1 MVKYLFILVFL
12 FSVDAFCQLKATPIA
27 EGHGRF
33 TTGGRGYG
41 VFFVSNLNNTGAGS
55 LKQALADAN
64 SAGGGNIIFR
74 TGGTITITGNL
85 DILSNNISIWGMS
98 ASGDGIAVYGDN
110 TVLTGQNIIITDMRF
125 RAGDPNDLANDDAF
139 RIGATNNATLLQNYM
154 IDHCSFSWSDDEN
167 ISIASPIDGSG
178 GVNNVT
184 LQNSIISESFDGR
197 TMLLYGDNITNV
209 SIIKNYIANTQQRNI
224 RASVAGNVSWEQIN
238 NFIYNYGIGVN
249 PSNKHKVDV
258 VGNVFQEGPSGSQ
271 LVSTI
276 DFSVCSASNCPPSG
290 DSDFTGTALH
300 YTDNTFN
307 GGAIS
312 VSSNATPYISGTRV
326 VNSGYAPISSSLVK
340 DYIANNV
347 GARATMEGVDALDAH
362 VIQDGINGNTGSWPS
377 TEAQTTGLP
386 ALSLGTPY
394 TDTDNDGIEDFFEIA
409 NFGNLNQTHLTD
421 FDGDGYTDLE
431 EFMHSRA
438 GMVAEVVTPVL
449 SGELINRNIL
459 YILNN

>member
-1 MVKYLFILVFL
+1 MKYLIILFL
-12 FSVDAFCQLKATPIA
+12 VSYSVIGQLKATPIA

-41 VFFVSNLNNTGAGS
+41 VYFVTNLNNTGAGS

-64 SAGGGNIIFR
+64 TAGGGNIIFR

-85 DILSNNISIWGMS
+85 NIIGNNISIWGMS
-98 ASGDGIAVYGDN
+98 ASGNGIAIYGDN
-110 TVLTGQNIIITDMRF
+110 TAVTGQNLIVSDLRF
-125 RAGDPNDLANDDAF
+125 RSGDPNAGANDDAF
-139 RIGATNNATLLQNYM
+139 RIISQSATGNYSNYFINN
-154 IDHCSFSWSDDEN
+154 CSFSWSDDEN
-167 ISIASPIDGSG
+167 FAIETGTGTATVS
-178 GVNNVT
+178 NVT
-184 LQNSIISESFDGR
+184 IQNSIISEAFSNKNMIFFGS
-197 TMLLYGDNITNV
+197 NITNISV
-209 SIIKNYIANTQQRNI
+209 IKNYFANSNERNV
-224 RASVAGNVSWEQIN
+224 RASIGSNVAWEQIN
-238 NFIYNYGIGVN
+238 NFVYNYGIAVN
-249 PSNKHKVDV
+249 PTSGHKVDV
-258 VGNVFQEGPSGSQ
+258 IGNIFEDGVYTQ
-271 LVSTI
+271 LVNTI
-276 DFSVCSASNCPPSG
+276 NYEVG
-290 DSDFTGTALH
+290 DGIYTGTALH

-326 VNSGYAPISSSLVK
+326 VNSGYTPISSSLVK

-362 VIQDGINGNTGSWPS
+362 VIQDGINGNTGSFVTNES
-377 TEAQTTGLP
+377 QTTGLP
-386 ALSLGTPY
+386 TLSAGTPY
-394 TDTDNDGIEDFFEIA
+394 TDSDNDGIEDSFEIA

-449 SGELINRNIL
+449 SGKWINRNIL